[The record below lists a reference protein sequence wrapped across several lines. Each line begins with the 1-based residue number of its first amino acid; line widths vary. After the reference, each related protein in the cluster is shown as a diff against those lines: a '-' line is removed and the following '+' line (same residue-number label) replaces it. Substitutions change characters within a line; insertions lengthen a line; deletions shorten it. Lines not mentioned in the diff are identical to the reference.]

1 MPNVN
6 IISGNIRSV
15 FLIAASLVVLLT
27 ADASAQPSKKV
38 ADPFDYLTLES
49 NNDLK
54 AIGQEVS
61 AMIRG
66 KQFKDVTINGKTV
79 SGQIAMKAFYDGF
92 EIPRWTQKANIY
104 NFPNT
109 RKTLATLFKN
119 SGSSPAAENP
129 VMDYFRDKVLLP
141 GLTKLAQGGGDAGG
155 KQFHPAVRIEA
166 MLTIGEL
173 NSLEIVRSSDLPTPL
188 PDALTVMLDAIES
201 PTPPV
206 AGGQDVAKVTGD
218 DGVKIA
224 AFAGIYRHVKLSN
237 GLAKSDARKKV
248 LLDAYNILKT
258 SDIPPG
264 RSPSTQSW
272 LRMQAAEILGELGE
286 VGGRGAVPNAL
297 SDLIKDSETNP
308 ATGEPKVLLMTRC
321 TAARALGK
329 LKYTAAGVTDP
340 MPWVIALCKL
350 ARDTCPAEVDRG
362 YSTARMKDCLDAVN
376 SGLMGIEPLCTEADQ
391 KATLAAIKKTLES
404 MKQNVGSKE
413 TSAASKEL
421 VECREKLDSILSKAT

>member
-38 ADPFDYLTLES
+38 ADPFDYLTLEP

-54 AIGQEVS
+54 AIGRDVS
-61 AMIRG
+61 SMIQT
-66 KQFKDVTINGKTV
+66 KQFKDVTLNGKTV
-79 SGQIAMKAFYDGF
+79 SGQIAMKAYYDGY
-92 EIPRWTQKANIY
+92 ELPRWTQKANIY
-104 NFPNT
+104 NFT
-109 RKTLATLFKN
+109 TFRKTLATLFKN
-119 SGSSPAAENP
+119 SGSTPNAEVP
-129 VMDYFRDKVLLP
+129 VTDYFRDKVLLP
-141 GLTKLAQGGGDAGG
+141 GLTKLAQGGNDASG

-173 NSLEIVRSSDLPTPL
+173 NSLEALKTNDLPTPL
-188 PDALTVMLDAIES
+188 PDALMVMLAAIEA

-206 AGGQDVAKVTGD
+206 AGDQDVAKVIGD

-224 AFAGIYRHVKLSN
+224 ALAGIYRHVKLTN

-248 LLDAYNILKT
+248 LSDTYNILKT

-286 VGGRGAVPNAL
+286 VGARGAVPNAL
-297 SDLIKDSETNP
+297 ADLIKDSEVNP

-340 MPWVIALCKL
+340 VPWVLALCKL
-350 ARDTCPAEVDRG
+350 ARDACPGEVDRA
-362 YSTARMKDCLDAVN
+362 YSSTRMKDCLDAVD
-376 SGLMGIEPLCTEADQ
+376 SGLKGIEPICTEADQ
-391 KATLAAIKKTLES
+391 KATLAAIKKTLDS
-404 MKQNVGSKE
+404 MKQNVGSRE